1 MVDDG
6 AFVETIELAPELPPS
21 GPVQWIRENLTY
33 SVASTII
40 TVVVGLVVV
49 FGLRGLI
56 GWFLDPFR
64 KWSSVTANARLL
76 MVQAYPAEQFSRV
89 WISVGIVVVLAG
101 LSAAAWRVAGK
112 VSVGQVTKAIM
123 GIGSALLLIALLAP
137 GEFTGGRGLL
147 AVIGLVIALAGYG
160 WKRSNRETINDPTI
174 STVGLAGVVLLLIG
188 VALWT
193 VKLPVQEVFADG
205 TKEVTNQLLAR
216 STKLPWTIL
225 IGVLALSYAIG
236 VAIRDAI
243 PALRRILVV
252 LWALS
257 FPVILMVVMRAP
269 DIDWGTVLS
278 VDLPIFLVLGALIGY
293 ILYVIGAPDTGEWK
307 YIFSALWLAFS
318 VAWVLFGWYF
328 FDTNSSSPFHI
339 TAPAADVLQRLEFKF
354 SMILGAIFALAAPSF
369 GGAKAARIRYV
380 GIWLAALLALI
391 ASFRLSAVPSEL
403 VLGGSAFVG
412 GLSLTFTLAIAAI
425 VLSFPL
431 GVLLALGRA
440 SSMPII
446 RMISTAYIELVRSVP
461 LITWLY
467 IGSNLLNLFLA
478 GVIDIFS
485 VVRAII
491 AMTLFSA
498 AYLAEN
504 VRGGLQSIPK
514 GQYEA
519 ADAVGMSVVQKTV
532 LITLPQALKAVI
544 PALVGQVIALFKDT
558 SLVSIIGLF
567 DLLYIARNVVP
578 GQSANLG
585 SIMELT
591 VAAAV
596 IYWIFTFT
604 FSRSSMRLE
613 RRLGLGTR

>member
-1 MVDDG
+1 MAEGTV
-6 AFVETIELAPELPPS
+6 FVETVELAPEPPPS
-21 GPVQWIRENLTY
+21 GPVQWIRENLAY
-33 SVASTII
+33 SVSSTITTI
-40 TVVVGLVVV
+40 VIGLVVF
-49 FGLRGLI
+49 FGLRALI
-56 GWFLDPFR
+56 AWFLNPFR
-64 KWSSVTANARLL
+64 KWSAATANARLL
-76 MVQAYPAEQFSRV
+76 MVQAYPDDQFIRV

-112 VSVGQVTKAIM
+112 VSVGQVAK
-123 GIGSALLLIALLAP
+123 GLLSVGSGALVLALLAP
-137 GEFTGGRGLL
+137 GGLTGGR
-147 AVIGLVIALAGYG
+147 VIFGSVGLVIAGIGYM
-160 WKRSNRETINDPTI
+160 WKRARKSSVNEPVI
-174 STVGLAGVVLLLIG
+174 STVALAGLALVLIG
-188 VALWT
+188 VFLWT

-205 TKEVTNQLLAR
+205 SKEVTNQLIAR
-216 STKLPWTIL
+216 STKLPWTVQL
-225 IGVLALSYAIG
+225 LVLAVSYLVG
-236 VAIRDAI
+236 VAIRDSI
-243 PALRRILVV
+243 SSLRRILVG

-257 FPVILMVVMRAP
+257 FPAILMVVMRAP
-269 DIDWGTVLS
+269 DIEWDTVLS
-278 VDLPIFLVLGALIGY
+278 VDLPIFLAIGALVGV
-293 ILYVIGAPDTGEWK
+293 ILYVIGAPDAGEWK
-307 YIFSALWLAFS
+307 YIVSAIWLVLA
-318 VAWVLFGWYF
+318 VLWVLFSWYL
-328 FDTNSSSPFHI
+328 FDPASSSPFHF
-339 TAPAADVLQRLEFKF
+339 TSSAADVLKRLEFKF
-354 SMILGAIFALAAPSF
+354 PLILGALFALAAPSF
-369 GGAKAARIRYV
+369 GGARAARLRYIGV
-380 GIWLAALLALI
+380 WLGALVLLI
-391 ASFRLSAVPSEL
+391 MSFRLGAASSLLEL
-403 VLGGSAFVG
+403 SGTAFVG

-440 SSMPII
+440 STMPIV
-446 RMISTAYIELVRSVP
+446 RMISTTYIELVRSVP

-478 GVIDIFS
+478 GVVDIFS
-485 VVRAII
+485 VVRAIT

-544 PALVGQVIALFKDT
+544 PALVGQVISLFKDT

-567 DLLYIARNVVP
+567 DLLYIARNVIP
-578 GQSANLG
+578 GQSANIG
-585 SIMELT
+585 SILELT
-591 VAAAV
+591 VVAAA

>member
-1 MVDDG
+1 MTDDG
-6 AFVETIELAPELPPS
+6 AFVETIELAPEKPPS
-21 GPVQWIRENLTY
+21 GPVTWIKENLAY
-33 SVASTII
+33 SVSSTII

-49 FGLRGLI
+49 FGLKGLI
-56 GWFLDPFR
+56 AWFLNPFR
-64 KWSSVTANARLL
+64 KWSAVTENARLL
-76 MVQAYPAEQFSRV
+76 MVQAYPAEQFERV

-123 GIGSALLLIALLAP
+123 GIGSALLVLGLLAP
-137 GEFTGGRGLL
+137 GALSGGRALL
-147 AVIGLVIALAGYG
+147 AIVGLVIALAAYG
-160 WKRSNRETINDPTI
+160 WRKSQSDSINEPTI
-174 STVGLAGVVLLLIG
+174 STVGLAGVILILIG
-188 VALWT
+188 VFLWT

-216 STKLPWTIL
+216 STKLPWTIML
-225 IGVLALSYAIG
+225 GVLAASYAIG

-243 PALRRILVV
+243 PALRRILVG

-257 FPVILMVVMRAP
+257 FPAILMVVMRAP
-269 DIDWGTVLS
+269 AIDWGDVLT
-278 VDLPIFLVLGALIGY
+278 VDLPIFLVLGVVIGY
-293 ILYVIGAPDTGEWK
+293 VLYVIGAPDTGEWK
-307 YIFSALWLAFS
+307 FIVSALWLAGA
-318 VAWVLFGWYF
+318 VGWVLFSWYL
-328 FDTNSSSPFHI
+328 FDPASSSPFHF
-339 TAPAADVLQRLEFKF
+339 TSPAADVLQRLEFKF
-354 SMILGAIFALAAPSF
+354 PLILGAIFALAAPSF
-369 GGAKAARIRYV
+369 GGPRAARLRYV
-380 GIWLAALLALI
+380 GIWFASLFLLI
-391 ASFRLSAVPSEL
+391 ASFRLGAVPSEL

-412 GLSLTFTLAIAAI
+412 GLALTFTLAIAAI

-440 SSMPII
+440 STMPII

-544 PALVGQVIALFKDT
+544 PALVGQVISLFKDT

-567 DLLYIARNVVP
+567 DLLYIARTIVP

-585 SIMELT
+585 SILELT
-591 VAAAV
+591 VAAAA
-596 IYWIFTFT
+596 IYWVFTFI

>member
-1 MVDDG
+1 MAEGTV
-6 AFVETIELAPELPPS
+6 FVETVELAPEPPPS
-21 GPVQWIRENLTY
+21 GPVQWIRENLAY
-33 SVASTII
+33 SVSSTITTI
-40 TVVVGLVVV
+40 VIGLVVF
-49 FGLRGLI
+49 FGLRALI
-56 GWFLDPFR
+56 AWFLNPFR
-64 KWSSVTANARLL
+64 KWSAATANARLL
-76 MVQAYPAEQFSRV
+76 MVQAYPDDQFIRV

-112 VSVGQVTKAIM
+112 VSVGQVAK
-123 GIGSALLLIALLAP
+123 GLLSVGSGALVLALLAP
-137 GEFTGGRGLL
+137 GGLTGGR
-147 AVIGLVIALAGYG
+147 VIFGSVGLVIAGIGYM
-160 WKRSNRETINDPTI
+160 WKRARKSSVNEPVI
-174 STVGLAGVVLLLIG
+174 STVALAGLALVLIG
-188 VALWT
+188 VFLWT

-205 TKEVTNQLLAR
+205 SKEVTNQLIAR
-216 STKLPWTIL
+216 STKLPWTVL
-225 IGVLALSYAIG
+225 LVVLAVSYLVG
-236 VAIRDAI
+236 VAIRDSI
-243 PALRRILVV
+243 SSLRRILVG

-257 FPVILMVVMRAP
+257 FPAILMVVMRAP
-269 DIDWGTVLS
+269 DIEWDTVLS
-278 VDLPIFLVLGALIGY
+278 VDLPIFLAIGALVGV
-293 ILYVIGAPDTGEWK
+293 ILYVIGAPDAGEWK
-307 YIFSALWLAFS
+307 YIVSAIWLVLA
-318 VAWVLFGWYF
+318 VLWVLFSWYL
-328 FDTNSSSPFHI
+328 FDPASSSPFHF
-339 TAPAADVLQRLEFKF
+339 TSSAADVLKRLEFKF
-354 SMILGAIFALAAPSF
+354 PLILGALFALAAPSF
-369 GGAKAARIRYV
+369 GGARAARLRYIGV
-380 GIWLAALLALI
+380 WLGALVLLI
-391 ASFRLSAVPSEL
+391 MSFRLGAASSLLEL
-403 VLGGSAFVG
+403 SGTAFVG

-440 SSMPII
+440 STMPIV
-446 RMISTAYIELVRSVP
+446 RMISTTYIELVRSVP

-478 GVIDIFS
+478 GVVDIFS
-485 VVRAII
+485 VVRAIT

-544 PALVGQVIALFKDT
+544 PALVGQVISLFKDT

-567 DLLYIARNVVP
+567 DLLYIARNVIP
-578 GQSANLG
+578 GQSANIG
-585 SIMELT
+585 SILELT
-591 VAAAV
+591 VVAAA